1 MNGGERMEIEKKLRE
16 VREKAGLTQEQVAL
30 SAMVSRQ
37 TVSNWENGRSLPDI
51 VSILKLSELYS
62 ISIDELLKGDQK
74 MQKKL
79 EKDANIAQA
88 NKTVILVT
96 AAVTLFSLAVYLVSV
111 FVGDPLLDFCENAI
125 RWVLFAVGVVFAVT
139 YLINL
144 NKNNRFDFLKGVF
157 TMKKLQFLSI
167 LLILVSIW
175 FLWAPILPHSKI
187 PELVCI
193 VSAVLGLIC
202 GAASLFFK
210 DK

>member
-1 MNGGERMEIEKKLRE
+1 MEIEKKLRE

>member
-1 MNGGERMEIEKKLRE
+1 MEIEKKLRE

-175 FLWAPILPHSKI
+175 FLWTPILPHSKI

-202 GAASLFFK
+202 GAASLFLK